1 MEKNT
6 RTNTLEEDARA
17 VDYEN
22 VKMNAEGVSIPV
34 AVAKMIIE
42 IICSPKLSHADSV
55 PNRLGAS
62 FPLLEIGSICLQRSA

>member
-1 MEKNT
+1 MENNT
-6 RTNTLEEDARA
+6 RTKTVEEDARA

-22 VKMNAEGVSIPV
+22 VKMNAEMVSIPI

-42 IICSPKLSHADSV
+42 IFCSPKPSHADSV
-55 PNRLGAS
+55 LNRLGAS